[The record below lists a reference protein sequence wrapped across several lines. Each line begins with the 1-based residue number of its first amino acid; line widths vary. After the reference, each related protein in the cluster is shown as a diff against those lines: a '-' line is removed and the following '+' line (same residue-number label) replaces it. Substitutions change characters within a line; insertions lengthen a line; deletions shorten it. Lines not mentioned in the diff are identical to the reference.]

1 MNKSPKCNQQTEPKQ
16 YKFESETYVFTKTWK
31 LKTLQHLA
39 ISENK

>member
-1 MNKSPKCNQQTEPKQ
+1 MNKSPKCNQQTKQ
-16 YKFESETYVFTKTWK
+16 YKFEFETYVFTKTWK